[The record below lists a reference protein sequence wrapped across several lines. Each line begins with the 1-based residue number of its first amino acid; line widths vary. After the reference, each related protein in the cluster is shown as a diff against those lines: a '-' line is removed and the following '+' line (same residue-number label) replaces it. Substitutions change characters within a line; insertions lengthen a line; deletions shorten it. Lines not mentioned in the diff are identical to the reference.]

1 MSKAK
6 EFDVF
11 SDKVP
16 YTVHDRLEEFH
27 GRAKYL
33 LRGRTVAQ
41 MKEAGHTITWMTEE
55 YFRWEKSSWIQQ
67 QVENGGHILGY
78 LDYEDRTEAGL
89 RLFIEHYSYRMS
101 PSELYYPNEENTSP
115 LAALEAVLEQFD
127 LDDES
132 LPGAKPFEYLAVLA
146 LQEIGYAV
154 RSYKDDLDLPEI
166 LREDVPMIRMSG
178 ISKAMPDIV
187 EIVCRAEALRDMER
201 READLIRNFDNSLPA
216 RADELAKTKVS
227 LAAKKAASI
236 RHRSM
241 NEKKEAALSDWEANK
256 ASYHSRADYVRI
268 NAKRLGIEKERTL
281 YTWIAEFEKTK

>member
-1 MSKAK
+1 MNKVK
-6 EFDVF
+6 EFDAF
-11 SDKVP
+11 SDEVP
-16 YTVHDRLEEFH
+16 YLFLDRLKEFQD
-27 GRAKYL
+27 RAKYL
-33 LRGRTVAQ
+33 LRGRTTDQ

-55 YFRWEKSSWIQQ
+55 YFRWGKSSWVQQ
-67 QVENGGHILGY
+67 QIENGGHILGY

-89 RLFIEHYSYRMS
+89 RYFVDNYAHRLSALELF
-101 PSELYYPNEENTSP
+101 YPNEENTRP
-115 LAALEAVLEQFD
+115 LDALEAVLEQFD
-127 LDDES
+127 LDEES
-132 LPGAKPFEYLAVLA
+132 LPDAKPFEYLAVLA

-154 RSYKDDLDLPEI
+154 RTYKEHYDLPEI
-166 LREDVPMIRMSG
+166 LHEDMPMIQLSG
-178 ISKAMPDIV
+178 ISNAMADIV
-187 EIVCRAEALRDMER
+187 EIICRAEALRDIGR
-201 READLIRNFDNSLPA
+201 REAELIRKFDHSLPA

-227 LAAKKAASI
+227 LTAKKAASI